1 MVKEKCI
8 SFIMDFMFMKE
19 LRIQIYLNNIMI
31 RIIVR
36 IGYYY
41 GNNLYKLYYI

>member
-1 MVKEKCI
+1 MYKFYNGFYVYE
-8 SFIMDFMFMKE
+8 E